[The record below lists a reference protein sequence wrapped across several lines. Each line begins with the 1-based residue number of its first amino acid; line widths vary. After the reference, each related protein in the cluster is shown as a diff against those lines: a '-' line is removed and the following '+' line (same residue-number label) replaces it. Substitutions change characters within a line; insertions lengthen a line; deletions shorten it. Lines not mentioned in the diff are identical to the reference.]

1 MEKQSGIYGFFGN
14 FRWLSNFYLLDT
26 PIIYEDM
33 AYPSAE
39 HAYQAA
45 KSLDRHVRQKISEI
59 KLPRDVKSFAK
70 TITLRDDWEKNKLF
84 VMTDIVTLKFHDI
97 NLRNKLLNTGS
108 LYLEETNSW
117 GDTYW
122 GVCDGR
128 GENYLGKILMMIRSD
143 IRE

>member
-1 MEKQSGIYGFFGN
+1 MEKQPGIYGFFGN

-33 AYPSAE
+33 QYPSAE

-59 KLPRDVKSFAK
+59 KLSRDVKSFAK
-70 TITLRDDWEKNKLF
+70 TIILRDDWEKNKLF

-97 NLRNKLLNTGS
+97 NLRSKLLNTGS

-143 IRE
+143 IGQ